1 MQYFGARSRAYDTD
15 VIQLFKALADFTQ
28 PIELQKTLKAMA
40 SKFALVMALPVQ
52 DKYQSAFH
60 GVYTFKGHHLMLQ
73 AWSSLDKRE
82 SLACQITS
90 PFNKKIGCFGKAIFL
105 ILFSKAN
112 PVTPL

>member
-1 MQYFGARSRAYDTD
+1 
-15 VIQLFKALADFTQ
+15 
-28 PIELQKTLKAMA
+28 MA

-90 PFNKKIGCFGKAIFL
+90 PFNKKIGCLCKATFL
-105 ILFSKAN
+105 ILFAKTTQLIVEWGKLSGK